1 MKYSGEIIE
10 AFEAYS
16 LAAAKI
22 LSDNGEGHRVRDYL
36 KNHVSISDFAA
47 GWNASRAALVVEL
60 PKTDLTG
67 AIGIAHKAITK
78 RCAEAITKTGVR
90 VK

>member
-1 MKYSGEIIE
+1 MSDSSEQFENWWSAEVGGRPMDVDFAKEI
-10 AFEAYS
+10 
-16 LAAAKI
+16 AKI
-22 LSDNGEGHRVRDYL
+22 
-36 KNHVSISDFAA
+36 A
-47 GWNASRAALVVEL
+47 WQASRASIVVEL

>member
-1 MKYSGEIIE
+1 MSDSSEQFENWWSAEFGGRPMDVDFAKEI
-10 AFEAYS
+10 
-16 LAAAKI
+16 AKI
-22 LSDNGEGHRVRDYL
+22 
-36 KNHVSISDFAA
+36 A
-47 GWNASRAALVVEL
+47 WQASRASIVVEL

>member
-1 MKYSGEIIE
+1 MNDQMREE
-10 AFEAYS
+10 FEEWAVS
-16 LAAAKI
+16 
-22 LSDNGEGHRVRDYL
+22 EGYVRDCM
-36 KNHVSISDFAA
+36 ISGHYIHASTSAA
-47 GWNASRAALVVEL
+47 WHAWQASRASIVVDL